1 MFNILDYMY
10 NKLNGREVIILP
22 YRIKETRKM
31 KGFTQKELSEKAGV
45 SRTIISK
52 LENDE
57 EIVTSTDTLKKIA
70 EALNVNVSTIFLD

>member
-1 MFNILDYMY
+1 MQ
-10 NKLNGREVIILP
+10 
-22 YRIKETRKM
+22 YRIKEARKA
-31 KGFTQKELSEKAGV
+31 KGFTQTELSEKAGV

-70 EALNVNVSTIFLD
+70 EALNVNISTIFLD